1 MKVNDAVAIISSCTS
16 ARDAIDKLGLPRC
29 RLHKLL
35 ASRAFREEMEN
46 YRQITNTIVT
56 ARAGQY
62 AGWMMGNL
70 ANLTN
75 GDNED
80 SARKACMAALAQAVD
95 GKIRH
100 ANGGRPPKSLLQNIT
115 EQMLKLASNPQN
127 TTDLPPAPEQKMTN
141 NDRNIQPQLT

>member
-1 MKVNDAVAIISSCTS
+1 MDVKTAVEIITSCTS
-16 ARDAIDKLGLPRC
+16 ARDAIEKLNLPRC
-29 RLHKLL
+29 RLHALL
-35 ASRAFREEMEN
+35 TSRAFIQTMED
-46 YRQITNTIVT
+46 YRTITKCIITY
-56 ARAGQY
+56 RAGQY
-62 AGWMMGNL
+62 GGWMMGNL